1 MSRTMSWTMIL
12 AGVVIAAFGLLF
24 HLQGRGVVGPEVSF
38 MYNSP
43 DWFGYGI
50 WILAAGA
57 AVSGTGVLLRL
68 RSR

>member
-1 MSRTMSWTMIL
+1 MSWTMIP

-24 HLQGRGVVGPEVSF
+24 HLQGRGVVGPEASF

-43 DWFGYGI
+43 DWFGYGV
-50 WILAAGA
+50 WILVAGA